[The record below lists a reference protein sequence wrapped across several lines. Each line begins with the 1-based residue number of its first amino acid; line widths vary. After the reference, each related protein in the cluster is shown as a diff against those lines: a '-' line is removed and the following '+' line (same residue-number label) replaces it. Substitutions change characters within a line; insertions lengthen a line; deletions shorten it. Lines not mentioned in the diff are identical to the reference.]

1 MKTQNARVLNH
12 LQAGFPLTQFEAIR
26 DLGILR
32 LSARIWD
39 LKCEGHKITSKNVT
53 VRNRWDEKCRV
64 TEYSLQKQPL
74 TGIDAAQSAI

>member
-1 MKTQNARVLNH
+1 MKTQTARVLNH
-12 LQAGFPLTQFEAIR
+12 LQADLPLTQFEAIR

-39 LKCEGHKITSKNVT
+39 LKCAGHKITSKNVT

-64 TEYSLQKQPL
+64 TEYSLE
-74 TGIDAAQSAI
+74 A

>member
-12 LQAGFPLTQFEAIR
+12 LQAGLPLSQFEAIR

-39 LKCEGHKITSKNVT
+39 LKCEGHKIESKSVS

-64 TEYSLQKQPL
+64 TAYSLENE
-74 TGIDAAQSAI
+74 I

>member
-1 MKTQNARVLNH
+1 MKTQNARVLSH
-12 LQAGFPLTQFEAIR
+12 LQSGHQLTQFEAIR

-39 LKCEGHKITSKNVT
+39 LKNEGHKIESKNVT

-64 TEYSLQKQPL
+64 TEYSLENE
-74 TGIDAAQSAI
+74 I

>member
-1 MKTQNARVLNH
+1 MKTQNARVLAH
-12 LQAGFPLTQFEAIR
+12 LQSGQQLTQFEAIR

-53 VRNRWDEKCRV
+53 VRNRWDEKCKV
-64 TEYSLQKQPL
+64 AAYSL
-74 TGIDAAQSAI
+74 TQSAHSAIN